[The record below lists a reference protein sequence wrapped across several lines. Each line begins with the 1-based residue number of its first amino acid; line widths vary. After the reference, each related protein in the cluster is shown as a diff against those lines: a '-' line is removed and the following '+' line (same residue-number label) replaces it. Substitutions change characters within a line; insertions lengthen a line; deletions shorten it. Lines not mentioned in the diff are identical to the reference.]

1 MHAVM
6 MDACML
12 HNDHGRMHA
21 VMMDACMLHTGP
33 LPEAA
38 GAKAAEA
45 VLTALAYLNKERKQ
59 IHRDVKPSNILVN
72 AKGMHGMCL

>member
-1 MHAVM
+1 
-6 MDACML
+6 
-12 HNDHGRMHA
+12 
-21 VMMDACMLHTGP
+21 MLHTGP